1 MRDFSLSGIYAEP
14 FEIVQDGINLVA
26 KAGELSIQL
35 KKFEENINGL
45 MSVWK
50 GDAATSLSNVYN
62 ELKPQLSSFC
72 EMLNSKGHALDAAGN
87 SLGQTEDDNAAAANR
102 LGN

>member
-1 MRDFSLSGIYAEP
+1 MPDFSARGIHAEP
-14 FEIVQDGINLVA
+14 FEIVQDGKNLVS
-26 KAGELSIQL
+26 KAEELRIQL

-62 ELKPQLSSFC
+62 DFKPQLSSFC
-72 EMLNSKGHALDAAGN
+72 EMLNSKGKALYTAGN
-87 SLGQTEDDNAAAANR
+87 SLGQTEADNAEAAGR